1 MVEVDCV
8 CTTMSGALGTG
19 MDSKHTAQHGI
30 FGIPK
35 GLDGGIVAG
44 EFRGCG
50 HGWGGRVG
58 SPRGMASAQPVFREQ
73 QNPNLFPPRRLGQNS
88 MIVTR
93 IP

>member
-1 MVEVDCV
+1 
-8 CTTMSGALGTG
+8 MSGALGTG

-50 HGWGGRVG
+50 HGWGVVSGRHG
-58 SPRGMASAQPVFREQ
+58 GWLQLSQYSES
-73 QNPNLFPPRRLGQNS
+73 NK
-88 MIVTR
+88 
-93 IP
+93 IPIFSLHGGLDKTA